1 MIVETRIEFSGDY
14 RRQRSPEELQDGL
27 TSVAREIEILSM
39 VLDEGHDGDREA
51 MAENKNVFISHV
63 HADDHGLQKLKDLLA
78 PKGINI
84 RDSSIHTGKFNNASD
99 PGYIKTQILAPAI
112 NWAGV
117 FICYV
122 SPETKDSD
130 WVNWEIE
137 YAAKQEKRIVG
148 VWAHGEN
155 ECNLPSALEEYA
167 DAVVGWN
174 GDSIIDAINGKD
186 GWEKPD
192 GNLCDPV
199 PLKRH
204 PC

>member
-1 MIVETRIEFSGDY
+1 
-14 RRQRSPEELQDGL
+14 
-27 TSVAREIEILSM
+27 
-39 VLDEGHDGDREA
+39 
-51 MAENKNVFISHV
+51 
-63 HADDHGLQKLKDLLA
+63 
-78 PKGINI
+78 
-84 RDSSIHTGKFNNASD
+84 
-99 PGYIKTQILAPAI
+99 
-112 NWAGV
+112 V